1 MARNLRGF
9 LKILEDRGRLHR
21 IKALVESDLEIA
33 EICNKILQ
41 KGGPALL
48 FENVKGSDC
57 PTAINLLGT
66 EEQVCWAM
74 NMEKPQE
81 LETLGKKLGML
92 QQPKPP
98 KKISQPVEFG
108 KVLFDVVKAKPGR
121 DFFPPCQQQDLRS
134 TAIYSVFLII
144 ILDIYTI
151 ISAFS

>member
-33 EICNKILQ
+33 EICNTMLQ

-98 KKISQPVEFG
+98 KKISQAVEFG
-108 KVLFDVVKAKPGR
+108 KVFSSLFDKSNSCKVRISKTHLGISFK
-121 DFFPPCQQQDLRS
+121 
-134 TAIYSVFLII
+134 FLPDKSSLVI
-144 ILDIYTI
+144 
-151 ISAFS
+151 